1 MAYAIVRVRGTVNIK
16 EGITDT
22 MKMLRLNSANH
33 CVVVPETPSYRGMLQ
48 KVKDYVT
55 WGEIDEP
62 TMARLLLLRGKI
74 IGGEPISEGFVREN
88 TEFDSIE
95 ELSKAVC
102 ANKVNLSKI
111 DGLKPVFR
119 LNPPKKGFRTVKRA
133 YTIGGTLGYRGKD
146 INALLERMMDD
157 RGNDNVKKK

>member
-33 CVVVPETPSYRGMLQ
+33 CVVVPETPSYKGMLQ

-55 WGEIDEP
+55 WGEVDEA
-62 TMARLLLLRGKI
+62 TMTRLLLLRGKLT
-74 IGGEPISEGFVREN
+74 GGEPISESFVREN
-88 TEFDSIE
+88 TDFDSIQ
-95 ELSKAVC
+95 ELAKAVC
-102 ANKVNLSKI
+102 SDKVNISKI

-119 LNPPKKGFRTVKRA
+119 LNPPRKGFRTVKRSYA
-133 YTIGGTLGYRGKD
+133 VGGTLGYRGKE
-146 INALLERMMDD
+146 INALLERMMDE
-157 RGNDNVKKK
+157 RGNDDVKKK